1 MSDYRVRISIRNE
14 RLLSAIE
21 EAGYPS
27 ARQCSI
33 ANGYKD
39 YVIGNLVS
47 GVIKPLDN
55 KTGKPTKFCKEVLK
69 ILGKNIEDCFT
80 PRQLQGFKKSSY
92 QVKVDEKEL
101 KQLVSY
107 HKNEGGTLLEA
118 DLDKKITQVLSIRL
132 TPREEKIVRLYYG
145 IGSET
150 TPQTYEE
157 ISLLY
162 QVTRERVKQICDRAI
177 RKLQHPVTKGL
188 LLSTGFYE
196 KFTKVDVNPVEIDN
210 AELYLRREKYNKE
223 IKEIYETQ

>member
-1 MSDYRVRISIRNE
+1 MSDYRVKILIRNE

-21 EAGYPS
+21 KAGYPS

-33 ANGYKD
+33 VNGYPSIK
-39 YVIGNLVS
+39 IGQLVS
-47 GVIKPLDN
+47 GSRKPLDT

-92 QVKVDEKEL
+92 QIKVDEKEL

-107 HKNEGGTLLEA
+107 HKNEGDTLLEA

-132 TPREEKIVRLYYG
+132 TPREEKVIRMHYG
-145 IGSET
+145 LGRYKEHSII
-150 TPQTYEE
+150 E
-157 ISLLY
+157 ISEHFG
-162 QVTRERVKQICDRAI
+162 VSRSRMDIIVKNAI
-177 RKLQHPVTKGL
+177 IKLQHPVTKGL

-196 KFTKVDVNPVEIDN
+196 KFTKVDVNPVEIDR
-210 AELYLRREKYNKE
+210 AELYL
-223 IKEIYETQ
+223 Q

>member
-33 ANGYKD
+33 VNGYPSIK
-39 YVIGNLVS
+39 IGQLVS
-47 GVIKPLDN
+47 GAIKPLDT

-80 PRQLQGFKKSSY
+80 ERQLKGFKKSSY
-92 QVKVDEKEL
+92 QIKVNEKEL

-107 HKNEGGTLLEA
+107 HKNEGDTFLEA

-132 TPREEKIVRLYYG
+132 TPREEKVIRMHYG
-145 IGSET
+145 LGRYKEHSII
-150 TPQTYEE
+150 E
-157 ISLLY
+157 ISEHFG
-162 QVTRERVKQICDRAI
+162 VSRSRMDQILKKAI
-177 RKLQHPVTKGL
+177 IKLQHPVTKGL

-196 KFTKVDVNPVEIDN
+196 KFTKVDVDPVEIDR
-210 AELYLRREKYNKE
+210 AELYL
-223 IKEIYETQ
+223 Q

>member
-47 GVIKPLDN
+47 GVIKPLDT

-92 QVKVDEKEL
+92 QIKVDEKEL

-107 HKNEGGTLLEA
+107 HKNEGDSLLEA
-118 DLDKKITQVLSIRL
+118 DLDKKITEVLSIRL

-196 KFTKVDVNPVEIDN
+196 KFTKVDVNPVEIDK

>member
-47 GVIKPLDN
+47 GVIKPLDT

-92 QVKVDEKEL
+92 QIKVNEKEL
-101 KQLVSY
+101 KQLVSE
-107 HKNEGGTLLEA
+107 HKNQGDTLLEA
-118 DLDKKITQVLSIRL
+118 DLDKKISEVLSTRL
-132 TPREEKIVRLYYG
+132 TPREEKVVRMHFGLGKYKEHTKTEVSKYYNLSSNR
-145 IGSET
+145 ID
-150 TPQTYEE
+150 
-157 ISLLY
+157 
-162 QVTRERVKQICDRAI
+162 QICAKAI
-177 RKLQHPVTKGL
+177 RKLQHVSSASL
-188 LLSTGFYE
+188 LLSTGFYD
-196 KFTKVDVNPVEIDN
+196 KFTKVDVDPSEISEADK
-210 AELYLRREKYNKE
+210 YLQLENS
-223 IKEIYETQ
+223 ITQ

>member
-33 ANGYKD
+33 ANGYPEPF
-39 YVIGNLVS
+39 VGQLVS
-47 GVIKPLDN
+47 GARKPLDI

-92 QVKVDEKEL
+92 QIKVNEKEL

-107 HKNEGGTLLEA
+107 HKNEGDTLLEA
-118 DLDKKITQVLSIRL
+118 DLDRKITQVLSIRL
-132 TPREEKIVRLYYG
+132 TPREEKVIRMHYG
-145 IGSET
+145 LGRYGEHNII
-150 TPQTYEE
+150 E
-157 ISLLY
+157 ISEHFG
-162 QVTRERVKQICDRAI
+162 VSRARMGQILQKAI
-177 RKLQHPVTKGL
+177 RKLQHPITKGL

-196 KFTKVDVNPVEIDN
+196 KFTKVDVNSLEIDK
-210 AELYLRREKYNKE
+210 AEKYLQREKA
-223 IKEIYETQ
+223 IATQ

>member
-33 ANGYKD
+33 ANGYPEPF
-39 YVIGNLVS
+39 VGQLVS
-47 GVIKPLDN
+47 GSRKPLDV
-55 KTGKPTKFCKEVLK
+55 KTGKPTKFCKEILK

-92 QVKVDEKEL
+92 QIKVDEKEL

-107 HKNEGGTLLEA
+107 HKNEGDTFLEA

-177 RKLQHPVTKGL
+177 KKLQHPVTKGL

-196 KFTKVDVNPVEIDN
+196 KFTKVDVNPVEIDR
-210 AELYLRREKYNKE
+210 AELYL
-223 IKEIYETQ
+223 Q

>member
-21 EAGYPS
+21 AAGYPS

-47 GVIKPLDN
+47 GVIKPLDT

>member
-21 EAGYPS
+21 NAGYAS

-33 ANGYKD
+33 ANGYPE
-39 YVIGNLVS
+39 YLIGNLVNGS
-47 GVIKPLDN
+47 IKPLEA

-80 PRQLQGFKKSSY
+80 PRQLQGFTKNSY

-107 HKNEGGTLLEA
+107 HKNEGDTLLEA

-132 TPREEKIVRLYYG
+132 TPREEKVIRMHYGLGRYKEHSIV
-145 IGSET
+145 
-150 TPQTYEE
+150 E
-157 ISLLY
+157 ISEHFG
-162 QVTRERVKQICDRAI
+162 VSRSRMDIIVKNAI

-196 KFTKVDVNPVEIDN
+196 KFTKVDVNPVEIDK
-210 AELYLRREKYNKE
+210 AELYL
-223 IKEIYETQ
+223 Q

>member
-21 EAGYPS
+21 NAGYAS

-33 ANGYKD
+33 ANGYPEP
-39 YVIGNLVS
+39 YVGELVR
-47 GVIKPLDN
+47 GLRKPLDT
-55 KTGKPTKFCKEVLK
+55 KTGKPTEFCKEVLK

-80 PRQLQGFKKSSY
+80 PRQLKGFKKSSY
-92 QVKVDEKEL
+92 QIKVDEKEL

-107 HKNEGGTLLEA
+107 HKNEGDTFLEA

-177 RKLQHPVTKGL
+177 KKLQHPVTKGL

-196 KFTKVDVNPVEIDN
+196 KFTKVDVNPVEIDR
-210 AELYLRREKYNKE
+210 AELYL
-223 IKEIYETQ
+223 Q

>member
-47 GVIKPLDN
+47 GVIKPLDT

>member
-1 MSDYRVRISIRNE
+1 MSDYRVKISIRNE

-21 EAGYPS
+21 KAGYAS

-33 ANGYKD
+33 ANGYPEP
-39 YVIGNLVS
+39 YVGQLVS
-47 GVIKPLDN
+47 GLRKPLDT

-69 ILGKNIEDCFT
+69 ILGRNIEDCFT
-80 PRQLQGFKKSSY
+80 PRQLKGFKKSSY
-92 QVKVDEKEL
+92 QIKVDEKEL

-107 HKNEGGTLLEA
+107 HKNEGDTFLEA

-177 RKLQHPVTKGL
+177 KKLQHPVTKGL

-196 KFTKVDVNPVEIDN
+196 KFTKVDVNPVEIDR
-210 AELYLRREKYNKE
+210 AELYL
-223 IKEIYETQ
+223 Q

>member
-21 EAGYPS
+21 KAGYAS

-33 ANGYKD
+33 ANGYPET
-39 YVIGNLVS
+39 YVGQLVS
-47 GVIKPLDN
+47 GSRKPLDT
-55 KTGKPTKFCKEVLK
+55 KTGKPTEFCKEILK

-80 PRQLQGFKKSSY
+80 ERQLKGFKKSSY
-92 QVKVDEKEL
+92 QIKVDEKEL

-107 HKNEGGTLLEA
+107 HKNEGDTLLEA

-132 TPREEKIVRLYYG
+132 TPREEKIVRLHYG

-150 TPQTYEE
+150 TPQTFKE
-157 ISLLY
+157 ISLIFA
-162 QVTRERVKQICDRAI
+162 VSHNRIKQICDKAI

-196 KFTKVDVNPVEIDN
+196 KFTKVNVNPVEIDR
-210 AELYLRREKYNKE
+210 AELYV
-223 IKEIYETQ
+223 Q

>member
-21 EAGYPS
+21 AAGYPS

-47 GVIKPLDN
+47 GVIKPLN
-55 KTGKPTKFCKEVLK
+55 TKTGKPTKFCKEVLK

-162 QVTRERVKQICDRAI
+162 QVTRERVKQICDKAI

>member
-39 YVIGNLVS
+39 YVVGNLVS
-47 GVIKPLDN
+47 GVIKPLN
-55 KTGKPTKFCKEVLK
+55 PTTGKPTEFCKEILK

-92 QVKVDEKEL
+92 QIKVNEKEL

-196 KFTKVDVNPVEIDN
+196 KFTKVNVNPVEIDN
-210 AELYLRREKYNKE
+210 AELYL
-223 IKEIYETQ
+223 Q

>member
-21 EAGYPS
+21 EAGYAS

-33 ANGYKD
+33 ANGYPSIK
-39 YVIGNLVS
+39 IGQLVS
-47 GVIKPLDN
+47 GSRKPLDT

-92 QVKVDEKEL
+92 QIKVNEKEL

-107 HKNEGGTLLEA
+107 HKNEGDTLLEA
-118 DLDKKITQVLSIRL
+118 DLDRKITQVLSIRL
-132 TPREEKIVRLYYG
+132 TPREEKVTRMHYG
-145 IGSET
+145 LGKYREHSII
-150 TPQTYEE
+150 E
-157 ISLLY
+157 ISEHFS
-162 QVTRERVKQICDRAI
+162 VSRSRMDQILRKAI

-210 AELYLRREKYNKE
+210 AELYL
-223 IKEIYETQ
+223 Q

>member
-21 EAGYPS
+21 NAGYAS

-33 ANGYKD
+33 ANGYPEP
-39 YVIGNLVS
+39 YVGELVR
-47 GVIKPLDN
+47 GLRKPLDT
-55 KTGKPTKFCKEVLK
+55 KTGKPTEFCKEVLK

-80 PRQLQGFKKSSY
+80 PRQLKGFKKSSY
-92 QVKVDEKEL
+92 QIKVDEKEL

-107 HKNEGGTLLEA
+107 HKNEGDTFLEA

-177 RKLQHPVTKGL
+177 KKLQHPVTKGL

-196 KFTKVDVNPVEIDN
+196 KFTKVDVNPAEIDR
-210 AELYLRREKYNKE
+210 AELYL
-223 IKEIYETQ
+223 Q

>member
-1 MSDYRVRISIRNE
+1 MSDYRVKILIRNE

-21 EAGYPS
+21 KAGYPS

-33 ANGYKD
+33 VNGYPSIK
-39 YVIGNLVS
+39 IGQLVS
-47 GVIKPLDN
+47 GSRKPLDT

-92 QVKVDEKEL
+92 QIKVDEKEL

-107 HKNEGGTLLEA
+107 HKNEGDTFLEA

-132 TPREEKIVRLYYG
+132 TPREEKVIRMHYG
-145 IGSET
+145 LGIDREHNII
-150 TPQTYEE
+150 E
-157 ISLLY
+157 ISEHFG
-162 QVTRERVKQICDRAI
+162 VSRSRMDQILKNAI
-177 RKLQHPVTKGL
+177 IKLQHPVTKGL

-196 KFTKVDVNPVEIDN
+196 KFTKVDVNPVEIDR
-210 AELYLRREKYNKE
+210 AELYL
-223 IKEIYETQ
+223 Q

>member
-21 EAGYPS
+21 AAGYPS

-47 GVIKPLDN
+47 GVIKPLN
-55 KTGKPTKFCKEVLK
+55 TKTGKPTKFCKEVLK

-107 HKNEGGTLLEA
+107 HKNEGDTFLEA

-196 KFTKVDVNPVEIDN
+196 KFTKVDVNPVEIDR
-210 AELYLRREKYNKE
+210 AELYL
-223 IKEIYETQ
+223 Q

>member
-47 GVIKPLDN
+47 GVIKPLDT

-196 KFTKVDVNPVEIDN
+196 KFTKVDVNPVEIDK

>member
-1 MSDYRVRISIRNE
+1 M
-14 RLLSAIE
+14 LSAIE
-21 EAGYPS
+21 AAGYPS

-47 GVIKPLDN
+47 GVIKPLN
-55 KTGKPTKFCKEVLK
+55 TKTGKPTKFCKEVLK

-118 DLDKKITQVLSIRL
+118 DLNKKITQVLSIRL

-162 QVTRERVKQICDRAI
+162 QVTRERVKQICDKAI

-196 KFTKVDVNPVEIDN
+196 KFTKVDVNPVEIDK
-210 AELYLRREKYNKE
+210 AELYL
-223 IKEIYETQ
+223 Q